1 MLRRL
6 EAPLD
11 DAVAAERPITVRDL
25 LTFRMGFGQMMA
37 SPDAFPILKAGHELK
52 IGMGEPNPVSM
63 LAPDEWIRRL
73 GMLPLMHQP
82 GEKWMYNTGSDV
94 LGVLIAR
101 IRTNVR
107 DIFAC
112 AFVRAAVYEGYGL
125 QFTGRKTRPIS
136 DELLDEFQN
145 GSDGSL

>member
-73 GMLPLMHQP
+73 GMLLLIISRVRSGCTTQGPMCW
-82 GEKWMYNTGSDV
+82 ES
-94 LGVLIAR
+94 IAR

-107 DIFAC
+107 EIFAC

-125 QFTGRKTRPIS
+125 QFTGKTRPIS